1 MKYKVSDKVK
11 IMKSRLAKKITII
24 MSYDYDDNLVVS
36 DDNIAY
42 RIRQDLSRNIE
53 PKHERIESINVE
65 DYEIQSRRQSKD

>member
-1 MKYKVSDKVK
+1 MKYKVGDKVN
-11 IMKSRLAKKITII
+11 IMESRLAKKITII

-42 RIRQDLSRNIE
+42 RIRQDLLRNIE

-65 DYEIQSRRQSKD
+65 DYEIQSR

>member
-65 DYEIQSRRQSKD
+65 DYEVQSRR